1 MTYLPKSTHGPQ
13 LHVRYGLWAITTH
26 QSRFSLGK
34 KKILVSHVDNWE
46 SRAWGAGVEVY
57 GEVYIPLNLVV
68 KVKTCCK

>member
-1 MTYLPKSTHGPQ
+1 MVSGQ
-13 LHVRYGLWAITTH
+13 LRRIKAGSALV
-26 QSRFSLGK
+26 K

-46 SRAWGAGVEVY
+46 SRAWGAGLEVY